1 MFFFADLTNIEVVD
15 IIEVLGTIAFAISGI
30 RLASAKRFDW
40 FGAIVIGF
48 VTATGGG
55 TLRDLLLDVP
65 VFWMQASRYIWCTL
79 FAFIIVLGFRKYLV
93 HLNNTIFWFDCIGL
107 GLFVVVGYEKALAL
121 GYPIWVC
128 VSMAT
133 ITGIVGGIIRDIL
146 INEVPI
152 IFTQELYAVACI
164 LGGILFSILYYFNI
178 QLLVIEVSTAVF
190 VVVIRFFAT
199 RYHIKLPILKERSRS
214 GIIFYTSV
222 IPSEMIS
229 I

>member
-1 MFFFADLTNIEVVD
+1 MFFFADLKHIEVVD

-107 GLFVVVGYEKALAL
+107 GLFVVVGYEKALVL

-152 IFTQELYAVACI
+152 VFTQELYAVACI
-164 LGGILFSILYYFNI
+164 LGGILFSILYYFDI

-199 RYHIKLPILKERSRS
+199 RYHIKLPILKGED
-214 GIIFYTSV
+214 
-222 IPSEMIS
+222 
-229 I
+229 

>member
-79 FAFIIVLGFRKYLV
+79 YFY
-93 HLNNTIFWFDCIGL
+93 HSSWF
-107 GLFVVVGYEKALAL
+107 
-121 GYPIWVC
+121 
-128 VSMAT
+128 S
-133 ITGIVGGIIRDIL
+133 
-146 INEVPI
+146 
-152 IFTQELYAVACI
+152 
-164 LGGILFSILYYFNI
+164 
-178 QLLVIEVSTAVF
+178 
-190 VVVIRFFAT
+190 
-199 RYHIKLPILKERSRS
+199 
-214 GIIFYTSV
+214 
-222 IPSEMIS
+222 
-229 I
+229 

>member
-1 MFFFADLTNIEVVD
+1 MFLFDDLAQIQVVD

-65 VFWMQASRYIWCTL
+65 VFWMQASRYMWCTL
-79 FAFIIVLGFRKYLV
+79 FAFFIVLCFRKYLV

-121 GYPIWVC
+121 DFPVWVC
-128 VSMAT
+128 IAMAT
-133 ITGIVGGIIRDIL
+133 ITGIVGGMIRDIL

-164 LGGILFSILYYFNI
+164 LGGILFSILSYLNVD
-178 QLLVIEVSTAVF
+178 LLIIEISTAIF
-190 VVVIRFFAT
+190 VVVIRVLAT
-199 RYHIKLPILKERSRS
+199 KYRLKLPILKGED
-214 GIIFYTSV
+214 
-222 IPSEMIS
+222 
-229 I
+229 

>member
-107 GLFVVVGYEKALAL
+107 GLFVVVGYEKALVL

-199 RYHIKLPILKERSRS
+199 RYHIKLPILKGED
-214 GIIFYTSV
+214 
-222 IPSEMIS
+222 
-229 I
+229 

>member
-1 MFFFADLTNIEVVD
+1 MFLFDDLAQIQLVD
-15 IIEVLGTIAFAISGI
+15 IIEFLGTIAFAISGI

-48 VTATGGG
+48 VTAVGGG

-79 FAFIIVLGFRKYLV
+79 FAFVVVLCFRKYLV

-107 GLFVVVGYEKALAL
+107 GLFVVVGYEKAMAL
-121 GYPIWVC
+121 DYPIWVC

-133 ITGIVGGIIRDIL
+133 ITGIVGGMIRDIL
-146 INEVPI
+146 INEIPI

-164 LGGILFSILYYFNI
+164 LGGILFS
-178 QLLVIEVSTAVF
+178 LLSYLNVDLIIIEISTAVF
-190 VVVIRFFAT
+190 VVLIRILAT
-199 RYHIKLPILKERSRS
+199 KYHLKLPVLKGED
-214 GIIFYTSV
+214 
-222 IPSEMIS
+222 
-229 I
+229 

>member
-1 MFFFADLTNIEVVD
+1 MFLFDDLAKIQLVDVIEF
-15 IIEVLGTIAFAISGI
+15 LGTIAFAISGI

-65 VFWMQASRYIWCTL
+65 IFWTQASRYIWCTL
-79 FAFIIVLGFRKYLV
+79 FAFLIVLCFRKFLV

-121 GYPIWVC
+121 DYPVWVC

-133 ITGIVGGIIRDIL
+133 ITGIVGGMIRDIL

-164 LGGILFSILYYFNI
+164 LGGILFSILHYFNVD
-178 QLLVIEVSTAVF
+178 LAVIEISTAVF
-190 VVVIRFFAT
+190 VVVIRVLAT
-199 RYHIKLPILKERSRS
+199 KYRLKLPILKGED
-214 GIIFYTSV
+214 
-222 IPSEMIS
+222 
-229 I
+229 